1 MNKSR
6 RKSLSDAVDILS
18 TAYAAVD
25 SAREDEQDCLDSVP
39 ENLSDSEMAT
49 RFEDCIDY
57 LDNAMLAI
65 EEAIENINNA
75 IE

>member
-18 TAYAAVD
+18 AAYATVD

-57 LDNAMLAI
+57 LDNAISAI
-65 EEAIENINNA
+65 EEEIENINNA

>member
-18 TAYAAVD
+18 AAYAVVD

-49 RFEDCIDY
+49 RFEECIDY
-57 LDNAMLAI
+57 LDNAISAI